1 MAAPGLLAKLAPAVH
16 RGKILASLS
25 LLLVAVLLDPVI
37 AQAQQPTTT
46 TLTVSPNPATAGQVV
61 TLTAAVSFA
70 SGPVTFGTVTFLSGK
85 QVLGTVQVVQE
96 VLGMGTATLK
106 TRFAPDNPN
115 PYTLTAQYNGT
126 NIFLPSQSA
135 PQQLTVTGTEPTL
148 TTLTAQPDGSN
159 YDFTA
164 SVFGF
169 GFPTP
174 TGSASFTDLTTMT
187 NLGSVGIVGPGILGF
202 QLPAPFPT
210 GNGAQFIA
218 SGDFNGDGF
227 PDLAVSNGAD
237 STVSVLLGNGDGTF
251 KAPQAFPAG
260 IGSFTAGITVGDFN
274 GDGLLD
280 IAVVDALNNNV
291 DVLLGNG
298 DGTFQPPQMYLAV
311 PNGCCPL
318 VIAVGDFNGDGA
330 ADLVVTSTFN
340 FGTVVVL
347 LNNGNGAFAAQ
358 QPSSTGIGPE
368 ALVVGDF
375 NHDGFLDVAV
385 ANLMSNSV
393 SVLLGNGDGS
403 FQPQQQYNVGM
414 VPDGITAGD
423 FDGNGSLDLAVS
435 NSGDK
440 TVSVLLGKGD
450 GTFQPQKTYAVGNTP
465 FGIAVADFNGDGL
478 LDLAVTNVGDNT
490 ISVLLGKGDGTFQP
504 QLAYP
509 AGIEPGRSA
518 VADFNGD
525 GVPDVAASNVLNENT
540 VSILLGGTVTT
551 GQLLNVPVIGLN
563 QAIQSTYTPNLD
575 FYTGSLSNQVV
586 VSGGGQVATMTTVA
600 LTMGTNPSSYGQPLT
615 FTATVTANGGGSPTG
630 TVKFTDNGANIAGCA
645 AVPLLP
651 QQNGSTER
659 ARPQA

>member
-1 MAAPGLLAKLAPAVH
+1 MRGASASGALGRGPGHGCTRVVGEARACGSSWQDSRLA
-16 RGKILASLS
+16 
-25 LLLVAVLLDPVI
+25 VAIAGCRSSDPVI

-46 TLTVSPNPATAGQVV
+46 TLTGSPNPATAGQVV

-169 GFPTP
+169 GFPAP

-187 NLGSVGIVGPGILGF
+187 NLGSVGIVGPGILGI
-202 QLPAPFPT
+202 QLPVPFPT

-251 KAPQAFPAG
+251 TAPQAFPAG

-440 TVSVLLGKGD
+440 TVSVLLGNGN
-450 GTFQPQKTYAVGNTP
+450 GTFQTQQTYPVGGGPNSDSRWRTSTATASQIWSYP
-465 FGIAVADFNGDGL
+465 ILLTTIPSVCCWAKAAAKAAARAPADPAAA
-478 LDLAVTNVGDNT
+478 DLHGWHR
-490 ISVLLGKGDGTFQP
+490 S
-504 QLAYP
+504 
-509 AGIEPGRSA
+509 AGRHA

-525 GVPDVAASNVLNENT
+525 GVPE
-540 VSILLGGTVTT
+540 
-551 GQLLNVPVIGLN
+551 
-563 QAIQSTYTPNLD
+563 
-575 FYTGSLSNQVV
+575 
-586 VSGGGQVATMTTVA
+586 
-600 LTMGTNPSSYGQPLT
+600 
-615 FTATVTANGGGSPTG
+615 
-630 TVKFTDNGANIAGCA
+630 
-645 AVPLLP
+645 
-651 QQNGSTER
+651 
-659 ARPQA
+659 